1 MFKLIEQANEIILQ
15 LLLDNCT
22 NTFEY
27 VWKNFG
33 VEYARTI
40 TWFLA
45 IIIIVY
51 TLIKL

>member
-27 VWKNFG
+27 V
-33 VEYARTI
+33 
-40 TWFLA
+40 
-45 IIIIVY
+45 
-51 TLIKL
+51 